1 MKKMKLNFLYF
12 FLCTILTL
20 LLISCSNERLQK
32 IGVTK
37 KNNNQFSVSRKAPLE
52 MPPDMYLRPPKL
64 KNETKKNNLSLEDE
78 ELSIDD
84 ILNNKVSKKDTVDND
99 STKTKSK
106 EKRIL
111 KKILNK
117 KATVLKELVSLNYVN

>member
-1 MKKMKLNFLYF
+1 MIFNYLYF
-12 FLCTILTL
+12 LLCTILTL
-20 LLISCSNERLQK
+20 LFISCSNESLQK
-32 IGVTK
+32 VGITK
-37 KNNNQFSVSRKAPLE
+37 KKHNQFSVSRKAPLE
-52 MPPDMYLRPPKL
+52 MPPDMFLRPPKL

-84 ILNNKVSKKDTVDND
+84 ILNDKVSKKDTVDND

-117 KATVLKELVSLNYVN
+117 KATVLK

>member
-1 MKKMKLNFLYF
+1 MKLNFLYF

-20 LLISCSNERLQK
+20 FFISCSNVSLQK
-32 IGVTK
+32 VGITK
-37 KNNNQFSVSRKAPLE
+37 KKNSQFSISRKAPLE
-52 MPPDMYLRPPKL
+52 MPPDMFLRPPKL

-84 ILNNKVSKKDTVDND
+84 ILNNKVNKKDVVDND
-99 STKTKSK
+99 LMKTKAK

-117 KATVLKELVSLNYVN
+117 KATVLN

>member
-1 MKKMKLNFLYF
+1 MKLNFLYF

-37 KNNNQFSVSRKAPLE
+37 KKNNQFSVSRKAPLE
-52 MPPDMYLRPPKL
+52 MPPDMLLRPPKL
-64 KNETKKNNLSLEDE
+64 KKETKKNNLSLRDE
-78 ELSIDD
+78 ELSVDD
-84 ILNNKVSKKDTVDND
+84 ILNNKANKKDVVEDD
-99 STKTKSK
+99 SMKTILK

-111 KKILNK
+111 KKILNT
-117 KATVLKELVSLNYVN
+117 KATVLN

>member
-1 MKKMKLNFLYF
+1 MKLNYLYF

-20 LLISCSNERLQK
+20 LFISCSNESLQK

-37 KNNNQFSVSRKAPLE
+37 KKNNQFSVSRKAPLE
-52 MPPDMYLRPPKL
+52 MPPDMFLRPPKL

-78 ELSIDD
+78 ETSVDD
-84 ILNNKVSKKDTVDND
+84 ILNNKVNKKDAVDND
-99 STKTKSK
+99 SMKTKLK

-111 KKILNK
+111 KKILNT
-117 KATVLKELVSLNYVN
+117 KATVLK

>member
-1 MKKMKLNFLYF
+1 MKFNYLYF
-12 FLCTILTL
+12 FLCAILTL
-20 LLISCSNERLQK
+20 LFISCSNERLQK
-32 IGVTK
+32 IGITK
-37 KNNNQFSVSRKAPLE
+37 KKINQFSVSRKAPLE
-52 MPPDMYLRPPKL
+52 MPPDMLLRPPKL
-64 KNETKKNNLSLEDE
+64 KKETKKNNLSLEDE

-84 ILNNKVSKKDTVDND
+84 ILNDKVSKKDTVDND

-117 KATVLKELVSLNYVN
+117 NATVLK